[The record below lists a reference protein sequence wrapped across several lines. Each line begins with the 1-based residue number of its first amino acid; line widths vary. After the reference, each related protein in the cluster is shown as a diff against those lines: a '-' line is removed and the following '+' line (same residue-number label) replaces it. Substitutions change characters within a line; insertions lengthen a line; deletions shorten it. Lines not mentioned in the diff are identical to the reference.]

1 MGAACSFRCRRCCC
15 RSKRKAQVHVDYSEH
30 AGRYAIGAPDV
41 SSSAGHLPEMDE
53 ADAQEDMHANAGSGF
68 DRQRAARERHKA
80 MQAMMQAQEQDAP
93 EAHQK
98 TADGFS
104 MW

>member
-1 MGAACSFRCRRCCC
+1 
-15 RSKRKAQVHVDYSEH
+15 
-30 AGRYAIGAPDV
+30 
-41 SSSAGHLPEMDE
+41 MDE

-68 DRQRAARERHKA
+68 DSQRAARERHKA